1 MSQAIPVQ
9 IGAPST
15 GDGDLHRGNG
25 VRWFW
30 LVVAVATIVGAFVL
44 PMAFPTP
51 TFLRS
56 ASYMVGFNNFVSCV
70 AVIGISM
77 GATAWLVWKG
87 MGARVSAYTEGQ
99 AMPLQWLGVA
109 AAYVATLTGVMG
121 AYAASAD
128 VNVGYWQMQ
137 IFRWSHDHA
146 RLYRDIEFAYG
157 PILFYWP
164 AYLEKLLSHAGV
176 SPVAGYM
183 LAEGSLQV
191 LGIGILFYLV
201 QQMPLSRRLKGVAL
215 AAITFGTITPQLGS
229 NYSMFRFAIACAAL
243 LWIAKHKSLVVQA
256 VLLAVA
262 EAVMLG
268 ISPEVGIAF
277 AGGAMAYALY
287 RGVVAGRRWLWLMPV
302 PAMAFGTF
310 ALLVDKH
317 YFFTMSNFSKGLLA
331 EIVEPLPN
339 IDIFLFCAV
348 VLCPLAIAGYM
359 RRYGRDAGPM
369 VGVYIVALAMV
380 PSALGR
386 CDELHVYFSWV
397 GIFVVSL
404 IGIDA
409 YRNGWAKLAL
419 GLMLG
424 LVLWTQAGMMY
435 QYGILLKSV
444 LVQRPGAGGFD
455 LARLEEMTGGERVY
469 LPIGAPGFVADA
481 LQANRQMEPSY
492 FYYMMNAETVPGLER
507 KAAEMRQAKFVL
519 MPAFSQ
525 KYWLTSRPNNNL
537 RYRIFRLGYAYPI
550 RRPLFDS
557 VAIVTAELNEEYEP
571 IAVFGSER
579 EPYTLYRR
587 KGTGQSKIP

>member
-317 YFFTMSNFSKGLLA
+317 YSLRCRTSPRGCWQRSLSRCLTSTSS
-331 EIVEPLPN
+331 
-339 IDIFLFCAV
+339 
-348 VLCPLAIAGYM
+348 Y
-359 RRYGRDAGPM
+359 
-369 VGVYIVALAMV
+369 
-380 PSALGR
+380 SAR
-386 CDELHVYFSWV
+386 WCC
-397 GIFVVSL
+397 
-404 IGIDA
+404 
-409 YRNGWAKLAL
+409 
-419 GLMLG
+419 
-424 LVLWTQAGMMY
+424 
-435 QYGILLKSV
+435 
-444 LVQRPGAGGFD
+444 
-455 LARLEEMTGGERVY
+455 ARL
-469 LPIGAPGFVADA
+469 
-481 LQANRQMEPSY
+481 PSLD
-492 FYYMMNAETVPGLER
+492 T
-507 KAAEMRQAKFVL
+507 
-519 MPAFSQ
+519 
-525 KYWLTSRPNNNL
+525 
-537 RYRIFRLGYAYPI
+537 
-550 RRPLFDS
+550 FD
-557 VAIVTAELNEEYEP
+557 
-571 IAVFGSER
+571 
-579 EPYTLYRR
+579 
-587 KGTGQSKIP
+587 GTGATRGRWWGCISWRWRWFLPRWAGAMSCMCISAGWGSLWCR